1 MLLPFIGTVLLLP
14 VLVFK
19 RSYSLYFLA
28 QLGYDVFPVL
38 PPTPPVPPAIG

>member
-1 MLLPFIGTVLLLP
+1 LYLGIVVLFP

-28 QLGYDVFPVL
+28 QFGREYDVFPPATL
-38 PPTPPVPPAIG
+38 PTG